1 MPRYS
6 NRYVSDRYP
15 YTGFTG
21 SGEKYSNVIR
31 RGTDNSRSKLTDDKV
46 RSIRERLANGAKRD
60 ELAAEYGVCTDT
72 IKAVGEK
79 RTWRHVK

>member
-1 MPRYS
+1 MPRY
-6 NRYVSDRYP
+6 RYP

-21 SGEKYSNVIR
+21 SGEKYADVIR
-31 RGTDNSRSKLTDDKV
+31 RGADNPHAKLTDDKV

-60 ELAAEYGVCTDT
+60 ELAAEYGVCADT
-72 IKAVGEK
+72 IKAVGDG